1 MERRSLLVGSLA
13 GAAATAAIARATQPE
28 LERHRSEAKI
38 SYAQQ
43 GEDLIV
49 EHLFRVLENPRP
61 SYIDIGA
68 WEPILNNNTYLL
80 YEQGSRGLLVEP
92 NPYYAERLR
101 RERPGDLVLTAGI
114 GVTQQA
120 EADFYIIRGD
130 GQNNTFDKAQADLI
144 AARLGPQAIE
154 RVIKMP
160 LVNINDVLAKNFP
173 PGGPH
178 FFSTDVEGLDLEILQ
193 ALDFTRFRPQVII
206 TETMTVDT
214 WELMPE
220 IIELVKAQ
228 DYSVRGSTFVNTTF
242 IDNRALKKRG

>member
-1 MERRSLLVGSLA
+1 MERRSLLLGTLA
-13 GAAATAAIARATQPE
+13 GASVTAAAARATQPE
-28 LERHRSEAKI
+28 PERHRSEAKI

-49 EHLFRVLENPRP
+49 EHLFRVLKNPRP

-68 WEPILNNNTYLL
+68 WEPILSNNTYLL
-80 YEQGSRGLLVEP
+80 YERGSRGLLVEP
-92 NPYYAERLR
+92 NPYYSERLQ

-114 GVTQQA
+114 GVDAQT

-130 GQNNTFDKAQADLI
+130 GQNNTFDKQQADLI

-154 RVIKMP
+154 RVMKLP
-160 LVNINDVLAKNFP
+160 LLDVNDVLAKHFP
-173 PGGPH
+173 AGGPH
-178 FFSTDVEGLDLEILQ
+178 FFSTDVEGLDFAILK

-206 TETMTVDT
+206 AETMAVDT
-214 WELMPE
+214 WELLPE

-242 IDNRALKKRG
+242 IDNRLLTRR